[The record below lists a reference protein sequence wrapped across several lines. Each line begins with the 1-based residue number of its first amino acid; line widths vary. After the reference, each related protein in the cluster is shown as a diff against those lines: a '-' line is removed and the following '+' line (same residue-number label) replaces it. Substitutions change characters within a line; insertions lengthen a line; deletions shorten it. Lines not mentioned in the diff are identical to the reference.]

1 MKQYQSA
8 SHQHSNKDPQAPS
21 CPYPDEVLSGH
32 ELEAV
37 ILAAAIKKANAP
49 FDKTFFL
56 GALAGIWVGLAG
68 IAALTVAGG
77 IPVEVRNEWP
87 MLPKLCMGIFFTFAL
102 HFIVMFGGDLFTGS
116 MMTLTIGVLNGAVPL
131 RKVWINFLAVYLGNW
146 SGCLLAAY
154 FLALRTELFDAEPF
168 HSYVSSYAIPKITGH
183 TWGTL
188 FLKAIP
194 ANTLVGM
201 AVVLGAASRDAAGRI
216 MALYFPVLL
225 FVISGWEHCVA
236 NMFFISTSLMYGA
249 PSTIARFWYNQSAAI
264 VGNYV
269 GGGIL
274 IAGSLHALNHWKS
287 IFTLVPG
294 MPEFLVG
301 SNAYAHQLDEKER
314 EKTTQD
320 LESVSVGNRD
330 DDSYAHTSSIVKTES
345 TVPVEHTVVQVQ
357 THDSEESQPS
367 VCDGYRGF

>member
-1 MKQYQSA
+1 MKHHQST
-8 SHQHSNKDPQAPS
+8 SHNHWSVDPKAPP

-56 GALAGIWVGLAG
+56 GALAGLWVGLAG

-77 IPVEVRNEWP
+77 IPVDVRNEWP
-87 MLPKLCMGIFFTFAL
+87 MLPKLCMGTFFTFAL

-116 MMTLTIGVLNGAVPL
+116 MMTLTIGVLNRAVPL
-131 RKVWINFLAVYLGNW
+131 RKVAINFLAVYLGNW
-146 SGCLLAAY
+146 SGCLLTAY
-154 FLALRTELFDAEPF
+154 FFALRTQLFDAEPF
-168 HSYVSSYAIPKITGH
+168 HSYVSNFAIGKITGH

-201 AVVLGAASRDAAGRI
+201 SVVLGASSRDAAGRI

-236 NMFFISTSLMYGA
+236 NMFFVSTSLMYGA

-269 GGGIL
+269 GGGLL
-274 IAGSLHALNHWKS
+274 IAGSMHAMNHWVS
-287 IFTLVPG
+287 IFSLVPG
-294 MPEFLVG
+294 MPEILLG
-301 SNAYAHQLDEKER
+301 SAAYANDVKR
-314 EKTTQD
+314 EKTQD
-320 LESVSVGNRD
+320 LESASVEGD
-330 DDSYAHTSSIVKTES
+330 ATPSIVKTES
-345 TVPVEHTVVQVQ
+345 TAPVEHMVVQVQ
-357 THDSEESQPS
+357 TNGSEESQAPS